1 MDNGKQLQKNISAEN
16 DPNINNPIFVRI
28 AIYDNLKSI
37 PRVVDL
43 EFSKID
49 DFINN
54 TTEQIYS
61 LSHNQ
66 GGKIP
71 YTIIKEIVENLIH
84 ANFKEVTISILNNGN
99 QIMISD
105 QGPGIQDKEKAVL
118 PGYTSATQE
127 MKRFIRG
134 VGSGLPIVKE
144 TILFSGGSID
154 IDDNLSRGTVVTLKI
169 GQPQRGEPSISGLV
183 EEKQLFAN
191 ITESTTNKI
200 SGALNQEKPF
210 AFEEYSKMNLSLR
223 HIKILYLVLELE
235 EVGPSLISKEL
246 NFSLSTSY
254 RELLGL
260 EKEGLL
266 ISDGSGKRKLTKKGV
281 KYLEYY
287 SNNF

>member
-1 MDNGKQLQKNISAEN
+1 MNESQPLTNNTSAN
-16 DPNINNPIFVRI
+16 TVANINNAIFVRI
-28 AIYDNLKSI
+28 AIYDSLKSL

-43 EFSKID
+43 KFSKID

-61 LSHNQ
+61 LSHGQ
-66 GGKIP
+66 GGTIP

-105 QGPGIQDKEKAVL
+105 QGPGIQNKEKAVL
-118 PGYTSATQE
+118 PGFTSATQE

-134 VGSGLPIVKE
+134 VGSGLPIAKE

-154 IDDNLSRGTVVTLKI
+154 IDDNINRGTVVTLKI
-169 GQPQRGEPSISGLV
+169 GQPQSKEPPIK
-183 EEKQLFAN
+183 EYAEKKEVSSD
-191 ITESTTNKI
+191 TKETYENKAPDI
-200 SGALNQEKPF
+200 LNQDNSL
-210 AFEEYSKMNLSLR
+210 AFDAYSKINLTLR

-235 EVGPSLISKEL
+235 EVGPSMISKEL

-254 RELLGL
+254 RELLSL

-266 ISDGSGKRKLTKKGV
+266 ISDSSGKRQLSKKGA